1 MKSHL
6 SLDEKAST
14 AGPGLPTG
22 ECEVLRRDSG
32 KAELPV
38 LYPDKEVDGTASP
51 WLRPLSVPE
60 PIGEYTAP

>member
-1 MKSHL
+1 M
-6 SLDEKAST
+6 
-14 AGPGLPTG
+14 
-22 ECEVLRRDSG
+22 LRRDSG

-38 LYPDKEVDGTASP
+38 LYPDKEADGTASP